1 MPVAQNITADAS
13 TAELAASSML
23 PSPAG
28 TEMATAIGSLVGL
41 GAADGVTWV
50 RALCTLIPTA
60 GLPVRHDGRR
70 RSFTVVRA
78 PYVPP
83 PSLPPACLQLL
94 HLALG
99 TCLLCVPVARAA
111 ASARVWLT
119 CACCWCPCD
128 SGTGGA
134 TFKSQNQEWPFPGV
148 SLFTYLG
155 DSAMHGCPVGVRP
168 CRAAHAFGALVCA
181 EIDGKCSV

>member
-128 SGTGGA
+128 SGTGAA

-155 DSAMHGCPVGVRP
+155 DSAMHGCPVA
-168 CRAAHAFGALVCA
+168 CWCAAVPRGA
-181 EIDGKCSV
+181 